1 MRKSSDDLLG
11 IETRIERD
19 LDWQM
24 SLEIRITYW
33 SASLGLGRRTERTSI
48 APSLNRP

>member
-11 IETRIERD
+11 IEARIERNLD
-19 LDWQM
+19 LQ
-24 SLEIRITYW
+24 IRLDNLIT
-33 SASLGLGRRTERTSI
+33 SMLSSLGLGKSEKRTSI